1 MSTSTLTS
9 DKAIVVPT
17 RHKRSFFKSGRED
30 SPFKRI
36 IIHIVLIMACIV
48 SVFPVLRVL
57 AVSLRPGDRLM
68 STDLAI
74 IPPDATLESYRIILF
89 DKPFLGW
96 VWNSL
101 AITIAT
107 ALIGVILAA
116 TAAYAFSRWKFPG
129 RSVGLVF
136 LLATQ
141 MIPASMLMIPI
152 YILAIKLG
160 MVGTYRGLVI
170 AYCVTSI
177 PFSVWILKG
186 YFDTIPADLEEAA
199 RIDGC
204 SQLQAFWRVLLPLST
219 PALAIT
225 FLFNFMSAW
234 NEYLLA
240 RVMLGSSESLMT
252 WPLGLQRLQGQYAT
266 QWGQFSAGSI
276 LVMNPVVVLFL
287 YSSKYLISGL
297 TLGGVKG

>member
-1 MSTSTLTS
+1 MSAKHTTP
-9 DKAIVVPT
+9 K
-17 RHKRSFFKSGRED
+17 KSFFRSGRED

-36 IIHIVLIMACIV
+36 LIHLVLIISCVIAI
-48 SVFPVLRVL
+48 FPILRIL
-57 AVSLRPGDRLM
+57 AVSLRPGNRLM

-89 DKPFLGW
+89 EKPFLSW

-101 AITIAT
+101 AITIST

-186 YFDTIPADLEEAA
+186 YYDTIPVDLEEAA

-204 SQLQAFWRVLLPLST
+204 SQLQAFLRVLLPLST

-225 FLFNFMSAW
+225 FLFNFMAAW

-240 RVMLGSSESLMT
+240 RVMLGSQESLLT
-252 WPLGLQRLQGQYAT
+252 WPLGLQRLQGQFQT

-276 LVMNPVVVLFL
+276 LVMVPVMVLFL

>member
-1 MSTSTLTS
+1 MSAKHTTP
-9 DKAIVVPT
+9 K
-17 RHKRSFFKSGRED
+17 KSFFRSGRED

-36 IIHIVLIMACIV
+36 LIHLVLIISCVIAI
-48 SVFPVLRVL
+48 FPILRIL
-57 AVSLRPGDRLM
+57 AVSLRPGNRLM

-89 DKPFLGW
+89 EKPFLSW

-101 AITIAT
+101 AITIST

-186 YFDTIPADLEEAA
+186 YYDTIPVDLEEAA

-204 SQLQAFWRVLLPLST
+204 SQLQAFLRVLLPLST

-225 FLFNFMSAW
+225 LLFNFMAAW

-240 RVMLGSSESLMT
+240 RVMLGSQESLLT
-252 WPLGLQRLQGQYAT
+252 WPLGLQRLQGQFQT

-276 LVMNPVVVLFL
+276 LVMVPVMVLFL

>member
-276 LVMNPVVVLFL
+276 LVMIPVVVLFL

>member
-1 MSTSTLTS
+1 MSTSTMTS
-9 DKAIVVPT
+9 TVKTVKP
-17 RHKRSFFKSGRED
+17 RRSFFRSGRED

-36 IIHIVLIMACIV
+36 IIHLVLILACVASI
-48 SVFPVLRVL
+48 FPVLRVL
-57 AVSLRPGDRLM
+57 AISLRPGDRLM

-89 DKPFLGW
+89 EKPFLSW
-96 VWNSL
+96 LWNS
-101 AITIAT
+101 AVITIAT

-152 YILAIKLG
+152 YILAIQLDL
-160 MVGTYRGLVI
+160 VGTYTGLVI
-170 AYCVTSI
+170 AYCTTSI
-177 PFSVWILKG
+177 PFSIWILKG
-186 YFDTIPADLEEAA
+186 YYDTVPIDLEEAA

-204 SQLQAFWRVLLPLST
+204 SQLQAFLKILLPLST

-225 FLFNFMSAW
+225 FLFNFMQAW

-252 WPLGLQRLQGQYAT
+252 WPLGLQRLQGQYQT

-276 LVMNPVVVLFL
+276 LVMLPVVILFL

>member
-1 MSTSTLTS
+1 MSTSTMTS

-276 LVMNPVVVLFL
+276 LVMIPVVVLFL

>member
-1 MSTSTLTS
+1 MSTNTLAS
-9 DKAIVVPT
+9 NKLQVKP
-17 RHKRSFFKSGRED
+17 KRSFFRSGKED

-36 IIHIVLIMACIV
+36 VIHIVLILACVASI
-48 SVFPVLRVL
+48 FPVLRVL

-68 STDLAI
+68 STDLSI

-89 DKPFLGW
+89 DKPFLSW
-96 VWNSL
+96 LWNSV
-101 AITIAT
+101 AITVAT

-160 MVGTYRGLVI
+160 MVGTYKGLVI

-186 YFDTIPADLEEAA
+186 YFDTVPVDLEEAA

-204 SQLQAFWRVLLPLST
+204 SQLQAFLRVLIPLST

-225 FLFNFMSAW
+225 FLFNFMQAW

-252 WPLGLQRLQGQYAT
+252 WPLGLQRLQGQYQT

-276 LVMNPVVVLFL
+276 LVMLPVVILFL

>member
-1 MSTSTLTS
+1 MSTSTMTS
-9 DKAIVVPT
+9 TVKTVKP
-17 RHKRSFFKSGRED
+17 KRSFFRSGRED

-36 IIHIVLIMACIV
+36 IIHIVLIIACIV
-48 SVFPVLRVL
+48 SIFPVLRVL

-89 DKPFLGW
+89 DKPFLSW
-96 VWNSL
+96 VWNSV
-101 AITIAT
+101 AITVAT

-152 YILAIKLG
+152 YILAIKLEL
-160 MVGTYRGLVI
+160 VGTYIGLVI

-186 YFDTIPADLEEAA
+186 YFDTVPIDLEEAA

-204 SQLQAFWRVLLPLST
+204 SQLQAFLKVLLPLST

-225 FLFNFMSAW
+225 FLFNFMQAW

-240 RVMLGSSESLMT
+240 RVMLGSSESLLT
-252 WPLGLQRLQGQYAT
+252 WPLGLQRLQGQYQT

-276 LVMNPVVVLFL
+276 LVMLPVVILFL

>member
-1 MSTSTLTS
+1 MTTTTLKS
-9 DKAIVVPT
+9 
-17 RHKRSFFKSGRED
+17 KRSFFHSGRED

-36 IIHIVLIMACIV
+36 LIHIVLIIACIV
-48 SVFPVLRVL
+48 AIFPILRVL

-68 STDLAI
+68 STDLSI
-74 IPPDATLESYRIILF
+74 IPPDATLESYRIMLF
-89 DKPFLGW
+89 DKPFLSW

-101 AITIAT
+101 AITIST

-186 YFDTIPADLEEAA
+186 YYDTIPVDLEEAA

-204 SQLQAFWRVLLPLST
+204 SQLQAFLRVLLPLST

-225 FLFNFMSAW
+225 FLFNFMAAW

-240 RVMLGSSESLMT
+240 RVMLGSQEYLLT
-252 WPLGLQRLQGQYAT
+252 WPLGLQRLQGQYQT

-276 LVMNPVVVLFL
+276 MVMVPVIILFL

>member
-9 DKAIVVPT
+9 DKAIVVPN
-17 RHKRSFFKSGRED
+17 RAKRSFFKSGRED

-36 IIHIVLIMACIV
+36 IIHIVLILACIV

-74 IPPDATLESYRIILF
+74 IPPDATLESYRIVLF

-101 AITIAT
+101 AITIST

-160 MVGTYRGLVI
+160 MVGTYKGLVI

-204 SQLQAFWRVLLPLST
+204 SQLQDFWRVLLPLST

-276 LVMNPVVVLFL
+276 LVMIPVVILFL

>member
-1 MSTSTLTS
+1 MSAKHTTP
-9 DKAIVVPT
+9 K
-17 RHKRSFFKSGRED
+17 KSFFRSGRED

-36 IIHIVLIMACIV
+36 LIHLVLIISCVIAI
-48 SVFPVLRVL
+48 FPILRIL
-57 AVSLRPGDRLM
+57 AVSLRPGNRLM

-89 DKPFLGW
+89 EKPFLSW

-101 AITIAT
+101 AITIST

-141 MIPASMLMIPI
+141 MIPAPMLMIPI

-186 YFDTIPADLEEAA
+186 YYDTIPVDLEEAA

-204 SQLQAFWRVLLPLST
+204 SQLQAFLRVLLPLST

-225 FLFNFMSAW
+225 FLFNFMAAW

-240 RVMLGSSESLMT
+240 RVMLGSQESLLT
-252 WPLGLQRLQGQYAT
+252 WPLGLQRLQGQFQT

-276 LVMNPVVVLFL
+276 LVMVPVMVLFL

>member
-1 MSTSTLTS
+1 MSTVSQVSTTAE
-9 DKAIVVPT
+9 KAPT
-17 RHKRSFFKSGRED
+17 RRKKTFFYGGRED

-36 IIHIVLIMACIV
+36 IIHLVLIICCIIAI
-48 SVFPVLRVL
+48 FPVLRVL
-57 AVSLRPGDRLM
+57 AVSLRPGDRLL
-68 STDLAI
+68 STDLSI

-89 DKPFLGW
+89 DKPFISW

-136 LLATQ
+136 LLSTQ

-160 MVGTYRGLVI
+160 LVGTYRGLVI

-186 YFDTIPADLEEAA
+186 YYDTIPIDLEEAA

-204 SQLQAFWRVLLPLST
+204 NQMQAFTKILLPLST

-225 FLFNFMSAW
+225 FLFNFTQAW
-234 NEYLLA
+234 NEYLMA
-240 RVMLGSSESLMT
+240 RVMLGSQEDLLT
-252 WPLGLQRLQGQYAT
+252 WPLGLQRLQGQYQT
-266 QWGQFSAGSI
+266 QWGQFSAASI
-276 LVMNPVVVLFL
+276 LVMIPVVALFL
-287 YSSKYLISGL
+287 YSSKWLLSGL
-297 TLGGVKG
+297 TLGSVKG

>member
-1 MSTSTLTS
+1 MSATNTYP
-9 DKAIVVPT
+9 K
-17 RHKRSFFKSGRED
+17 KSFFRSGRED

-36 IIHIVLIMACIV
+36 IIHFILIIACIIA
-48 SVFPVLRVL
+48 VFPILRIL

-68 STDLAI
+68 STDLSI

-89 DKPFLGW
+89 EKPFLSW

-101 AITIAT
+101 AITIST

-152 YILAIKLG
+152 YILAIELG

-186 YFDTIPADLEEAA
+186 YYDTIPVDLEEAA

-204 SQLQAFWRVLLPLST
+204 SQLQAFLRVLLPLST

-225 FLFNFMSAW
+225 FLFNFMAAW

-240 RVMLGSSESLMT
+240 RVMLGSQESLLT
-252 WPLGLQRLQGQYAT
+252 WPLGLQRLQGQFQT

-276 LVMNPVVVLFL
+276 LVMVPVMVLFL